1 VPITEGSDVVEKKT
15 KMQKA
20 SEVKTIKQKFDAEA
34 NQKEDAARDAWVAT
48 LIPAVGSA
56 AFFSSMLVNVMRTYS
71 RHGFPTHA
79 FSLTDKMLIAIPV
92 VITGIALYEG
102 FSKIEEEQANGEKAS

>member
-1 VPITEGSDVVEKKT
+1 MEKKS

-20 SEVKTIKQKFDAEA
+20 DEVKTIKQKFNSE
-34 NQKEDAARDAWVAT
+34 NTEKVDAARDAWVAT

-56 AFFSSMLVNVMRTYS
+56 AFFSSMLVNVMRTYA

-79 FSLTDKMLIAIPV
+79 FNFTDKVLIAIPV

-102 FSKIEEEQANGEKAS
+102 FQKIEEEQNGN

>member
-1 VPITEGSDVVEKKT
+1 MEKKT

-20 SEVKTIKQKFDAEA
+20 SVKTIKQKFDAEA

-56 AFFSSMLVNVMRTYS
+56 AFFFN
-71 RHGFPTHA
+71 A
-79 FSLTDKMLIAIPV
+79 C
-92 VITGIALYEG
+92 
-102 FSKIEEEQANGEKAS
+102 